1 MSGPKTILVTHFDP
15 FGQDTL
21 NVSQEVARHLPPD
34 PTLIVEAMR
43 TSKRDVDERVPKLLD
58 EIKPDAV
65 LALGQAE
72 GRAMPSLEWIGVN
85 LIHSSMP
92 DNRQETHY
100 GVPIVPDGP
109 AAYFAT
115 LPLLRLEHTLKAA
128 GLPILLSSS
137 AGLFMCNQALYLF
150 AHHGSKTPVGFLHL
164 PSLPD
169 EATAHPERATMA
181 LDLQV
186 RIVTRILQDI
196 KDWLA
201 EGQPKWEG
209 HPR

>member
-1 MSGPKTILVTHFDP
+1 M
-15 FGQDTL
+15 
-21 NVSQEVARHLPPD
+21 SQEVATHLPHD
-34 PTLIVEAMR
+34 SALIIEPIG
-43 TSKRDVDERVPKLLD
+43 TSKRDVDERVPVLLR

-72 GRAMPSLEWIGVN
+72 GRAVPSLEWIGVN

-100 GVPIVPDGP
+100 GVPIIPGGP
-109 AAYFAT
+109 AAYFTT
-115 LPLLRLEHTLKAA
+115 LPVLRLEHTVKSE
-128 GLPILLSSS
+128 GLPILLSPS

-150 AHHGSKTPVGFLHL
+150 SHHGPTTPVGFLHL
-164 PSLPD
+164 PSLP
-169 EATAHPERATMA
+169 EQATGNPERATMA
-181 LDLQV
+181 LLLQV

-196 KDWLA
+196 KDWLV
-201 EGQPKWEG
+201 EGQPVWEG